1 MKMKRIFLI
10 VSFLA
15 LCVLCGA
22 QTRFT
27 CNFKVTVADSG
38 ELVVSGKAFV
48 QDSCYRF
55 ESPGGVLYCNGRDR
69 WLHDVANQEL
79 VIQKNDLSMLAG
91 MDLGALKGESCTF
104 DYSTF
109 KIELSN
115 IRPVSAPWPSEFFII
130 DPTSFGDETIITD
143 LR

>member
-1 MKMKRIFLI
+1 MKRTFLT

-15 LCVLCGA
+15 LCFLCGA

-69 WLHDVANQEL
+69 WLHDVAAQEL

-91 MDLGALKGESCTF
+91 MDLSALKGDSCTF
-104 DYSTF
+104 DYASF
-109 KIELSN
+109 KIQLSD
-115 IRPVSAPWPSEFFII
+115 IRPISDPWPWEFFII
-130 DPTSFGDETIITD
+130 DPESFGDDTIITD